1 MALIEKIRVT
11 QKDLDYRKSK
21 IRGGNNIT
29 YDFSDYKTFK
39 ELFRLLCFKKMTID
53 DAEMKQDE
61 FDSILGVFSNYTPKS
76 QKYVEAK
83 NKLFDNVKIF

>member
-1 MALIEKIRVT
+1 
-11 QKDLDYRKSK
+11 
-21 IRGGNNIT
+21 
-29 YDFSDYKTFK
+29 
-39 ELFRLLCFKKMTID
+39 MTID

-83 NKLFDNVKIF
+83 NKLLDNVKIF